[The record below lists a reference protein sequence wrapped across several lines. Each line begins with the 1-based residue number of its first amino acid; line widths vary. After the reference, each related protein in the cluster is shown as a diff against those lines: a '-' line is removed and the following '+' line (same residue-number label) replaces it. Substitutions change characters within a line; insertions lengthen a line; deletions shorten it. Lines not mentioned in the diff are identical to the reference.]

1 MGIKLRDLK
10 TEARNLAR
18 AGQPGP
24 ALAAHERMLAQ
35 NPLDDDSRRKIPD
48 LLAALGDKA
57 GDVEAYRAVAM
68 HDIRAGH
75 LLPAIVGCKVLAG
88 LGAKV
93 DDLVAAMSASYAHGS
108 RALAKRAGRQAP
120 VDLDADI
127 APVDPRAAADLPAL
141 VQRARAR
148 ALDVSGYGPY
158 ATELLPV
165 PFFSELPRKLFPPA
179 LDMLRLIRG
188 DDGDLVIKQ
197 GEPGKAFYFVASG
210 EVRVFA
216 SAAGGATVEWA
227 RLHEG
232 SLFGEMALYSE
243 QPRTASVQ
251 VAGEAELLEIGRD
264 AVQRLCA
271 EVPALSERIDR
282 FARERVLKNLLATS
296 PLFKPFD
303 HKQQME
309 LMKRFEGHQLDAG
322 TVVIREGDAGKGLFV
337 ILLGEVE
344 VVRDAGGVGE
354 EKLARLRSGEI
365 FGEMS
370 LLADTPTTA
379 TVRALVP
386 TTILFLGRDY
396 FQRLVRALP
405 TMRKYFEDLARSRAE
420 G

>member
-1 MGIKLRDLK
+1 M
-10 TEARNLAR
+10 
-18 AGQPGP
+18 
-24 ALAAHERMLAQ
+24 
-35 NPLDDDSRRKIPD
+35 
-48 LLAALGDKA
+48 
-57 GDVEAYRAVAM
+57 
-68 HDIRAGH
+68 
-75 LLPAIVGCKVLAG
+75 
-88 LGAKV
+88 
-93 DDLVAAMSASYAHGS
+93 
-108 RALAKRAGRQAP
+108 
-120 VDLDADI
+120 
-127 APVDPRAAADLPAL
+127 
-141 VQRARAR
+141 
-148 ALDVSGYGPY
+148 
-158 ATELLPV
+158 ELLPV

-188 DDGDLVIKQ
+188 DDGDLVIRE

-216 SAAGGATVEWA
+216 GAAGGATVERT

-232 SLFGEMALYSE
+232 SLFGEMALYTE

-251 VAGEAELLEIGRD
+251 VVGGAELLEIGRD
-264 AVQRLCA
+264 AVQRLIA

-309 LMKRFEGHQLDAG
+309 LMKRFEGHQIDAG
-322 TVVIREGDAGKGLFV
+322 TVMIRQGDVGRGLFV

-344 VVRDAGGVGE
+344 VTRHEGSVE
-354 EKLARLRSGEI
+354 EQKVARLRSGEI

-370 LLADTPTTA
+370 LLADAPTTA
-379 TVRALVP
+379 TVRAVVP

-405 TMRKYFEDLARSRAE
+405 SMRKYFEDLARSRAE

>member
-1 MGIKLRDLK
+1 M
-10 TEARNLAR
+10 
-18 AGQPGP
+18 
-24 ALAAHERMLAQ
+24 
-35 NPLDDDSRRKIPD
+35 
-48 LLAALGDKA
+48 
-57 GDVEAYRAVAM
+57 
-68 HDIRAGH
+68 
-75 LLPAIVGCKVLAG
+75 
-88 LGAKV
+88 
-93 DDLVAAMSASYAHGS
+93 
-108 RALAKRAGRQAP
+108 
-120 VDLDADI
+120 
-127 APVDPRAAADLPAL
+127 
-141 VQRARAR
+141 
-148 ALDVSGYGPY
+148 
-158 ATELLPV
+158 
-165 PFFSELPRKLFPPA
+165 
-179 LDMLRLIRG
+179 
-188 DDGDLVIKQ
+188 
-197 GEPGKAFYFVASG
+197 
-210 EVRVFA
+210 
-216 SAAGGATVEWA
+216 
-227 RLHEG
+227 
-232 SLFGEMALYSE
+232 
-243 QPRTASVQ
+243 
-251 VAGEAELLEIGRD
+251 
-264 AVQRLCA
+264 
-271 EVPALSERIDR
+271 
-282 FARERVLKNLLATS
+282 LKNLLAIS